1 MTIKGKRIY
10 SDWPIPPGE
19 GLREEVEF
27 RGISAQEMAALCSE
41 PMENMEAVYR
51 GAREIT
57 PALAEK
63 LQEVLGIGAYI
74 WLNLEAD
81 YQEILRR
88 VGESRPE

>member
-51 GAREIT
+51 GTREIT
-57 PALAEK
+57 PASAEK
-63 LQEVLGIGAYI
+63 LQEVLGNPAQGRGEPA
-74 WLNLEAD
+74 
-81 YQEILRR
+81 R
-88 VGESRPE
+88 VAFQWFPYHNHGPF